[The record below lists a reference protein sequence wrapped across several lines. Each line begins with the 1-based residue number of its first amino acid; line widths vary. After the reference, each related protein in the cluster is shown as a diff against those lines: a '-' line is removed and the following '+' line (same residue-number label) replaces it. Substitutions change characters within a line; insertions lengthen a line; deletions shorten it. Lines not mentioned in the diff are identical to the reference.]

1 MRKIKGITL
10 VEIMVTIFILGI
22 ISVPIYFLLEDST
35 KKGNI
40 AVARDNI
47 KQEANKV
54 FAVLENDITQ
64 ARKPDEDDRAK
75 GVKSLSFTA
84 DTVSMQVRR
93 PEAEEEEKKFSKMF
107 TGVKQNNELKYRF
120 NKPQL
125 HRFLGNK
132 CWLVSKNVEE
142 FDISPSIDGS
152 AGKYVVSLTMKANM
166 IGLKAD
172 EQPTYHQEK
181 IIVCMEE
188 ATEKNDPFWRE
199 VGDLNKF
206 FVTEGNILAGLK
218 EDASQL
224 IENFAQTFGDA
235 LGDIK
240 NMTIGELKNVVT
252 DLKKNLLDVKTNI
265 ADINKDI
272 KDLDWEAMYERNG
285 VLGEIGGF
293 FTGNTNKKKRE
304 AANKVK
310 EKIAGLK
317 SLDDF
322 AKNSFES
329 IKSSAKKGMDETAI
343 KAMYDSKK
351 QLYEA
356 RAQIVENLDKVKAE
370 TDEDLGIGD
379 LTDLLTDL

>member
-22 ISVPIYFLLEDST
+22 ISVPIYFLLEDSN
-35 KKGNI
+35 KKANI

-54 FAVLENDITQ
+54 FTILENDITQ
-64 ARKPDEDDRAK
+64 ARKPDEEDRDK
-75 GVKSLSFTA
+75 GVKSLTFTA
-84 DTVSMQVRR
+84 DSVIMQVRR
-93 PEAEEEEKKFSKMF
+93 PEAEEEEKKISKMF

-120 NKPQL
+120 IKPQL
-125 HRFLGNK
+125 HRFLGDK
-132 CWLVSKNVEE
+132 CWLVSKYVDE

-152 AGKYVVSLTMKANM
+152 AGKYVVSLTMKSNM
-166 IGLKAD
+166 IGLKDD

-199 VGDLNKF
+199 VGDVNKF

-224 IENFAQTFGDA
+224 IENFAQTFGEA
-235 LGDIK
+235 LGDIE
-240 NMTIGELKNVVT
+240 NMTIGQLRETV
-252 DLKKNLLDVKTNI
+252 DGLKKNLSEVKTNI

-285 VLGEIGGF
+285 VMGEIGGF

-310 EKIAGLK
+310 EKIASLS

-356 RAQIVENLDKVKAE
+356 RSQILENLETVKSQ
-370 TDEDLGIGD
+370 TTEDLGIGD
-379 LTDLLTDL
+379 LTDLITDL

>member
-1 MRKIKGITL
+1 
-10 VEIMVTIFILGI
+10 
-22 ISVPIYFLLEDST
+22 
-35 KKGNI
+35 
-40 AVARDNI
+40 
-47 KQEANKV
+47 
-54 FAVLENDITQ
+54 
-64 ARKPDEDDRAK
+64 
-75 GVKSLSFTA
+75 
-84 DTVSMQVRR
+84 
-93 PEAEEEEKKFSKMF
+93 
-107 TGVKQNNELKYRF
+107 
-120 NKPQL
+120 
-125 HRFLGNK
+125 
-132 CWLVSKNVEE
+132 
-142 FDISPSIDGS
+142 
-152 AGKYVVSLTMKANM
+152 
-166 IGLKAD
+166 
-172 EQPTYHQEK
+172 
-181 IIVCMEE
+181 MEE

-329 IKSSAKKGMDETAI
+329 IKSSAKKGMDQTAI